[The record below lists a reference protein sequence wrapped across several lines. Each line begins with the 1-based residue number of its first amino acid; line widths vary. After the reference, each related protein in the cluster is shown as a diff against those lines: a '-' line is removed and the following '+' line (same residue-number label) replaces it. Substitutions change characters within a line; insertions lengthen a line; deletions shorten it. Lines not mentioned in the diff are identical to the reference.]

1 MTQFSPSDAALEGFR
16 LTREHPFVVLGWS
29 AVYLA
34 GILLI
39 GMIMAVS
46 LGPAFVE
53 LARKGPLTNTN
64 DLQAV
69 ADLLAQSWPTFLLVM
84 AAAAFLM
91 SVITA
96 GVMRLVL
103 RPTETGLLHLRLSST
118 ELRLTGA
125 NLICVGI
132 YAASAVVAIVFT
144 AGAATVGGVG
154 ATLAAGLVLAFGV
167 WLGVRLSL
175 FTPTV
180 FVTNRLS
187 VGEAWANSQ
196 GRFWPLFGMI
206 VMAVVFYV
214 IIWILFTMIAFAVV
228 ELAGGQGAMSD
239 PARLGAVGVVALF
252 VTLVL
257 QFVLQVL
264 QIVMIYAPF
273 AVAYRDLVTP
283 QGSRPQSSAAP

>member
-1 MTQFSPSDAALEGFR
+1 MTRFSPSDAALEGFR
-16 LTREHPFVVLGWS
+16 LTREHPLIVLGWS
-29 AVYLA
+29 AVYLV

-39 GMIMAVS
+39 GVIMAAA

-53 LARKGPLTNTN
+53 LARKGPLTDAN

-69 ADLLAQSWPTFLLVM
+69 ADLLASSWPTFLMVM
-84 AAAAFLM
+84 VAAAFLM

-103 RPTETGLLHLRLSST
+103 RPTEPGPLHLRLGAT
-118 ELRLTGA
+118 ELRLTAA

-132 YAASAVVAIVFT
+132 YAASAVVAIVFS
-144 AGAATVGGVG
+144 AGASSVGDVG
-154 ATLAAGLVLAFGV
+154 AFLALVLVLAFGL

-175 FTPTV
+175 LTPTV
-180 FVTNRLS
+180 FVTNRVS
-187 VGEAWANSQ
+187 VGEAWRNTQ

-206 VMAVVFYV
+206 VIAVIFYV
-214 IIWILFTMIAFAVV
+214 IIWILFSMIAFAVV
-228 ELAGGQGAMSD
+228 ELAGGQGAMRD
-239 PARLGAVGVVALF
+239 PGRLGATGVAALF
-252 VTLVL
+252 VTLML

-273 AVAYRDLVTP
+273 AVAYRDLVQP
-283 QGSRPQSSAAP
+283 GREPA

>member
-16 LTREHPFVVLGWS
+16 LTREHPLIVLGWS
-29 AVYLA
+29 AVYLV

-39 GMIMAVS
+39 GVIMAAA

-53 LARKGPLTNTN
+53 LARKGPLTDAA

-69 ADLLAQSWPTFLLVM
+69 AELLAKSWPTFLMVM
-84 AAAAFLM
+84 VAAAFLM

-103 RPTETGLLHLRLSST
+103 RPTEPGPLHLRLGAT
-118 ELRLTGA
+118 ELRLTAA

-132 YAASAVVAIVFT
+132 YAASAVLAIVFT
-144 AGAATVGGVG
+144 AGATTVGEVG
-154 ATLAAGLVLAFGV
+154 AFLALVLVLAFGL

-175 FTPTV
+175 LTPTV
-180 FVTNRLS
+180 FVTNRVS
-187 VGEAWANSQ
+187 VGQAWRNTQ

-214 IIWILFTMIAFAVV
+214 IIWILFSMIAFAVV
-228 ELAGGQGAMSD
+228 ELGGGQGAMRD
-239 PARLGAVGVVALF
+239 PGRLGAVGVVALF

-273 AVAYRDLVTP
+273 AVAYRDLV
-283 QGSRPQSSAAP
+283 GAAPDAV

>member
-16 LTREHPFVVLGWS
+16 LTREHPLIVLGWS
-29 AVYLA
+29 AVYLV

-39 GMIMAVS
+39 GVIMAAA

-53 LARKGPLTNTN
+53 LARKGPLTDAA

-69 ADLLAQSWPTFLLVM
+69 ADLLAKSWPTFLMVM
-84 AAAAFLM
+84 VAAAFLM

-103 RPTETGLLHLRLSST
+103 RPTEPGPLHLRLGAT
-118 ELRLTGA
+118 ELRLTAA

-132 YAASAVVAIVFT
+132 YAASAVLAIVFT
-144 AGAATVGGVG
+144 AGATTVGEIG
-154 ATLAAGLVLAFGV
+154 AFLALVLVLAFGL

-175 FTPTV
+175 LTPTV
-180 FVTNRLS
+180 FVTNRVS
-187 VGEAWANSQ
+187 VGEAWRNTQ

-214 IIWILFTMIAFAVV
+214 IIWILFSMIAFAVV
-228 ELAGGQGAMSD
+228 ELAGGQGAMRD
-239 PARLGAVGVVALF
+239 PGRLGAVGVVALF
-252 VTLVL
+252 VTLLL

-273 AVAYRDLVTP
+273 AVAYRDLV
-283 QGSRPQSSAAP
+283 GAAPDAG